1 MQFSKQTFREE
12 DEKIMVKCFPGA
24 YLYSVYI
31 RKIKSTGEF

>member
-24 YLYSVYI
+24 YLYSI
-31 RKIKSTGEF
+31 HKKN